1 MKSVLTCLDG
11 GRLSGGGPSLHS
23 RRTASR
29 LYAGAWNE
37 RGGWNTAELSARVG
51 PGSTPAAAAAE
62 GKSSE
67 HRGLLRSSAGGGDLT
82 FPTLYGGCWGFFLGR
97 SCSVVKGVKVG
108 GRENVNFGGG
118 GLLLRLIFLSGFFF
132 FFFFFFFN
140 AVFLFLFFVGQ
151 EGRGGGEFSL

>member
-82 FPTLYGGCWGFFLGR
+82 FPTLYGGCWGFFWAG
-97 SCSVVKGVKVG
+97 VVASSRASK
-108 GRENVNFGGG
+108 
-118 GLLLRLIFLSGFFF
+118 L
-132 FFFFFFFN
+132 
-140 AVFLFLFFVGQ
+140 
-151 EGRGGGEFSL
+151 EGEKT